1 MMGMGTLPGVEI
13 AKIDIRKLREYVL
26 NPNHPDGR
34 HKARV
39 FAASLGIGPDESDW
53 LASAILGGIA
63 GAEAIFSASNPWGDL
78 YRVDLK
84 IRRADRCA
92 LVRTG
97 WLCSG
102 SETKMTTCYVVGG
115 CDEAV

>member
-1 MMGMGTLPGVEI
+1 MGKGALPGVEI

-26 NPNHPDGR
+26 NPSHPDGR

-39 FAASLGIGPDESDW
+39 FAASLGIGPDDAEW
-53 LASAILGGIA
+53 LSLAILKGIA
-63 GAEAIFSASNPWGDL
+63 SGEAIFAESNSWGDL
-78 YRVDLK
+78 YRIDLE
-84 IRRADRCA
+84 IWRANRCA

-97 WLCSG
+97 WLCSV

-115 CDEAV
+115 CHEAV